1 MWKCAKQSTFYYLE
15 IRWQCR
21 FQQKWKKYWTKM
33 LLKELRPKMPAGYYY
48 HFLNLATRWDW
59 MCKSEEESEKHK
71 KQSDLEWINLILVIH
86 GYNCTLCFMSHFFFC
101 IQMNNYSPKIPTLN
115 PACKCITT
123 TNCNNSTNSAKGQ
136 SQVFALS
143 CMKLVHIHHNHWFIY
158 Q

>member
-86 GYNCTLCFMSHFFFC
+86 GYSCTLCFMSHFFFASKW
-101 IQMNNYSPKIPTLN
+101 IITVLKSQRLTQHVSVLLLQTAIILLIVPKVRARYLHYLAWN
-115 PACKCITT
+115 
-123 TNCNNSTNSAKGQ
+123 
-136 SQVFALS
+136 
-143 CMKLVHIHHNHWFIY
+143 
-158 Q
+158 